1 MIITIEYNK
10 KIKNTIEN
18 IIENIK
24 INEYFTMF
32 LPVHVSIF
40 V

>member
-10 KIKNTIEN
+10 NVVKN

-24 INEYFTMF
+24 INEYFTLF